1 MSSLMYPSTRGDLSP
16 IQIIQAGTVVSFI
29 FSFAVI
35 VDSSF
40 DELQTIQCF
49 TMLLCHSAYYCYSLN
64 LLHIDILLYAVGF
77 CLLSKC

>member
-49 TMLLCHSAYYCYSLN
+49 TMFYNVALSFS
-64 LLHIDILLYAVGF
+64 ILLLFIEPLTY
-77 CLLSKC
+77 